1 MDTME
6 QHQELEQEAIGPAL
20 PPPSAAQ
27 KSELFE
33 EHNVE
38 YELINGIPCYQPDH
52 VVDGQVQIFERIGYD
67 DKVGGT
73 FLGLSADGKEL
84 VVRVAPIDA
93 LTHVVRAEA
102 AFLCKVEAELQDWR
116 LFSQVHKIFLTDD
129 AWHMSLYFRGG
140 PTLEQ
145 CFAMRNKFTLGTAGR
160 LAEDVLN
167 VIRCAHK
174 HGYLVRNMD
183 LNSFHYDAASR
194 HLFMADISSL
204 VKNISGDDGAPIAS
218 YAGCLDYAPCS
229 DDGLVGARQDL
240 ETWFYQLVH
249 LVLGELP
256 WGSLSREEAGVKKA
270 EFQKSKEFAEL
281 PEVFHK
287 IAEVVIAKEYSVV
300 EEEEYVKLAGLTEQI
315 YKELGGVTDHEE
327 NMDFEREPTP
337 DELPR
342 FVACRADEIPT
353 IAEEEEPAVE
363 EENSE

>member
-1 MDTME
+1 ME
-6 QHQELEQEAIGPAL
+6 HQELEQEAIGPAL
-20 PPPSAAQ
+20 PPPSIAQ

-38 YELINGIPCYQPDH
+38 YEL
-52 VVDGQVQIFERIGYD
+52 
-67 DKVGGT
+67 
-73 FLGLSADGKEL
+73 
-84 VVRVAPIDA
+84 
-93 LTHVVRAEA
+93 
-102 AFLCKVEAELQDWR
+102 
-116 LFSQVHKIFLTDD
+116 
-129 AWHMSLYFRGG
+129 
-140 PTLEQ
+140 
-145 CFAMRNKFTLGTAGR
+145 
-160 LAEDVLN
+160 

-204 VKNISGDDGAPIAS
+204 VKNTSGDDGAPIAS

-240 ETWFYQLVH
+240 ESWFYQLVH

-256 WGSLSREEAGVKKA
+256 WGSLSREEARVKKA
-270 EFQKSKEFAEL
+270 EFQKRKEFAEL

-287 IAEVVIAKEYSVV
+287 IAEVVFAEEYSVV
-300 EEEEYVKLAGLTEQI
+300 EDEYVKLAGLTEQI
-315 YKELGGVTDHEE
+315 YKELGGVMNHEE

-337 DELPR
+337 DEIPR
-342 FVACRADEIPT
+342 FVMCRDDEIPT
-353 IAEEEEPAVE
+353 IAEEEEPVEVE